1 MASPERPPRPENQ
14 VDCKCKKCSNDL
26 VKNSKVAL
34 LCDVCMQ
41 WHCFKCMG
49 VSEKLFK
56 VLSDDSTDVSMISVS
71 CNACV
76 LACVPINLCKANKG
90 LSEKIN
96 EISKQLKEIKIATQS
111 QVAACAKEIKGHRD
125 DAKKSWAD
133 VTKMNIE
140 SSQTI
145 LAVQKEVKCNSNM
158 GQIKLNA
165 KDRSIIVF
173 RRPESKADN
182 TIDRKKDDKE
192 FIEKFMEKGLKI
204 RPQTIESVIR
214 LGRFDSEKTRPIK
227 VTFCSKLSQITVI
240 ENLSALRN
248 AEPEFKVVSVTIDR
262 DEDAR
267 NNITKM
273 VKEAKL
279 KTDASTNNKKWIVRG
294 MYNPYLLEVN
304 I

>member
-14 VDCKCKKCSNDL
+14 DECKCKKCSNDL
-26 VKNSKVAL
+26 VKKSNVAL

-49 VSEKLFK
+49 VSDKLFK
-56 VLSDDSTDVSMISVS
+56 VLSDESTDISMVSVS

-90 LSEKIN
+90 LSDKIS

-111 QVAACAKEIKGHRD
+111 QVAACAKEIKSHRD
-125 DAKKSWAD
+125 DAKKTWAD

-140 SSQTI
+140 SSEAI
-145 LAVQKEVKCNSNM
+145 LAVQKEVKSNTNI

-173 RRPESKADN
+173 RRPESKEDN
-182 TIDRKKDDKE
+182 AIGRKKDDKE

-214 LGRFDSEKTRPIK
+214 LGRFDNEKTRPII
-227 VTFCSKLSQITVI
+227 VTFCSKLSQITI
-240 ENLSALRN
+240 
-248 AEPEFKVVSVTIDR
+248 
-262 DEDAR
+262 
-267 NNITKM
+267 
-273 VKEAKL
+273 
-279 KTDASTNNKKWIVRG
+279 
-294 MYNPYLLEVN
+294 
-304 I
+304 